1 MLLMKSNRKILLVA
15 LLALVAF
22 VQAHA
27 ESKEEQKQI
36 ASAKQNI
43 APNEIYSGNEKSLLN
58 VWDTENADEELPSSD
73 IYETWTNEKVNP
85 YKIAIKNLPDLQL
98 DSLLTTYNH
107 PLDSGA
113 VTSDFGPRKRRFHY
127 GIDLRVS
134 VGQDVYAAFD
144 GKVRVTDCDKYGY
157 GKFVVIRHSNGL
169 ETLYGHLSE
178 ILVEANQ
185 YVSAGDRIGLGG
197 NTGRSTG
204 PHLHFEFRYL
214 GNAINPA
221 KIIDFERNV
230 PMFDQYLVSSKT
242 SFKEILAYQAV
253 KYHTVKKG
261 DTLSSIAARYGTTVK
276 RLCQLN
282 GIKSTTTLRL
292 KQRIRYS

>member
-1 MLLMKSNRKILLVA
+1 MLPMKSNKILFLTA
-15 LLALVAF
+15 LIFVAF
-22 VQAHA
+22 LAQAHA
-27 ESKEEQKQI
+27 QDEQIQI
-36 ASAKQNI
+36 ASAKLGI
-43 APNEIYSGNEKSLLN
+43 TPAEIHNAN
-58 VWDTENADEELPSSD
+58 ENALLHGLEAEEEDDFPSGD

-98 DSLLTTYNH
+98 DSLLSTYVH

-113 VTSDFGPRKRRFHY
+113 VTSNFGPRKRRFHY
-127 GIDLRVS
+127 GIDLRVW

-144 GKVRVTDCDKYGY
+144 GKIRVTGFDKYGY
-157 GKFVVIRHSNGL
+157 GKYIVVRHNNGL
-169 ETLYGHLSE
+169 ETLYGHLSD
-178 ILVEANQ
+178 IWVAANQ
-185 YVSAGDRIGLGG
+185 DVRAGDVIGLGG

-230 PMFDQYLVSSKT
+230 PMFDRYLVSSKT
-242 SFKEILAYQAV
+242 SFKEILAYQAI
-253 KYHTVKKG
+253 KYHTVKSG
-261 DTLSSIAARYGTTVK
+261 DTLSGIARRYGTTVK

-282 GIKSTTTLRL
+282 GIKPTTVLRL